1 MARSGL
7 RLSVRC
13 RRQRGYLLLEL
24 LLGLLLA
31 VVLVTLV
38 FKATGTAGLSFGRL
52 QDELQES
59 RRHILAQLEKIV
71 CYDAQSVRLQTD
83 GKISCRMLEGCKQV
97 TVYSDKQGIY
107 QRTRT
112 NKGTGV
118 NPVSLEE
125 VGVFGWQVRRCSPQ
139 MLCVS
144 FDLYRNGRS
153 MRVTQYFICYSARI
167 TDDA

>member
-1 MARSGL
+1 M
-7 RLSVRC
+7 
-13 RRQRGYLLLEL
+13 
-24 LLGLLLA
+24 GLLL
-31 VVLVTLV
+31 VIVLVTLV
-38 FKATGTAGLSFGRL
+38 FKATGTAGRSFGRL
-52 QDELQES
+52 QDE
-59 RRHILAQLEKIV
+59 AQLEKTV
-71 CYDAQSVRLQTD
+71 CYDAQSVRLQAD
-83 GKISCRMLEGCKQV
+83 GKISCSMLEGCKQV

-153 MRVTQYFICYSARI
+153 MRVTQYLICYSARI

>member
-1 MARSGL
+1 M
-7 RLSVRC
+7 
-13 RRQRGYLLLEL
+13 

-38 FKATGTAGLSFGRL
+38 FKATGAAGRSFDRL
-52 QDELQES
+52 QDELQLQEA
-59 RRHILAQLEKIV
+59 RRHILAQLEKTV
-71 CYDAQSVRLQTD
+71 CYDAQSVRLQAD

-118 NPVSLEE
+118 NPVSLEG
-125 VGVFGWQVRRCSPQ
+125 VGVFAWQVRRCSPQ

-144 FDLYRNGRS
+144 FSLYRNGRS
-153 MRVTQYFICYSARI
+153 MRVKQYLICYSARI

>member
-1 MARSGL
+1 MIILPAID
-7 RLSVRC
+7 
-13 RRQRGYLLLEL
+13 
-24 LLGLLLA
+24 LLGR
-31 VVLVTLV
+31 
-38 FKATGTAGLSFGRL
+38 KA
-52 QDELQES
+52 
-59 RRHILAQLEKIV
+59 
-71 CYDAQSVRLQTD
+71 VRLLKGD
-83 GKISCRMLEGCKQV
+83 YNQV

>member
-1 MARSGL
+1 M
-7 RLSVRC
+7 
-13 RRQRGYLLLEL
+13 
-24 LLGLLLA
+24 
-31 VVLVTLV
+31 LVTLV
-38 FKATGTAGLSFGRL
+38 FKATGTAGRSFGRL
-52 QDELQES
+52 QNELQMQEA
-59 RRHILAQLEKIV
+59 RRHILAQLEKTV
-71 CYDAQSVRLQTD
+71 CYDAQSVRLQAD
-83 GKISCRMLEGCKQV
+83 GKISCRMQVGC
-97 TVYSDKQGIY
+97 THETLYRDNTRIY

-125 VGVFGWQVRRCSPQ
+125 VGVFAWQVRRCSPQ

-153 MRVTQYFICYSARI
+153 LRVTQYLICYSARI

>member
-1 MARSGL
+1 M
-7 RLSVRC
+7 
-13 RRQRGYLLLEL
+13 
-24 LLGLLLA
+24 GLLLA

-38 FKATGTAGLSFGRL
+38 FKATGTAGRSFGCL
-52 QDELQES
+52 QDELQLQEA
-59 RRHILAQLEKIV
+59 RRHILAQLEKTV
-71 CYDAQSVRLQTD
+71 CYDAQSVRLQDD

-153 MRVTQYFICYSARI
+153 MRVTQYLICYSARI